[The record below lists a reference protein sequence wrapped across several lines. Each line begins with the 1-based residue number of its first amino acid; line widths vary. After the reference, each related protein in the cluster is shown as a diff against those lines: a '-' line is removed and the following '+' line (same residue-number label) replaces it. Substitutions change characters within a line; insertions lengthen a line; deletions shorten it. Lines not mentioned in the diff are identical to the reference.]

1 MKKLLDN
8 MWFYVFLLLAVSMGL
23 STLVF
28 VLYMRNLV

>member
-8 MWFYVFLLLAVSMGL
+8 MWFYVFFLLAVSMGL

-28 VLYMRNLV
+28 MLYMRGLV

>member
-28 VLYMRNLV
+28 ILYMRHLV

>member
-28 VLYMRNLV
+28 MLYMRHLV

>member
-8 MWFYVFLLLAVSMGL
+8 MWFFVFLLLAISMGL

-28 VLYMRNLV
+28 VLYMRNLM

>member
-1 MKKLLDN
+1 VKKLLDN
-8 MWFYVFLLLAVSMGL
+8 MWFFVFLLLAISMGL